1 MSLGQHERRSR
12 VYRVVAGVVALLL
25 GGVAAAS
32 PPVKSVVPEAFLHL
46 WDPITVFFAHPVGS
60 GRGAVELEGER
71 FLAISPPAGG
81 SYLWLDER
89 TLQFRPAEAWQAFA
103 SYTLEVG
110 GQRRQLVVLPD
121 PPLRTLPRDGET
133 GVEEGRSVTLFFREP
148 VAAEGLRDALR
159 LRLRPSG
166 EGGKERLLAG
176 RGAELKVLERSARSD
191 PAGYTFTWPAPLP
204 PATTVVVELLARPQ
218 PEAEPKVWHSF
229 RFTTAAGFFITAV
242 TCGREVVSLPAEG
255 VSGRPDHPVACDVS
269 SPLRVLFSQPLG
281 ALDLAQVRALVRLSP
296 PVEGFGFRVEE
307 NQLVVEGRF
316 VPDHTYRLDLHPA
329 PLRDHQGRRLALGR
343 PATLYLQVPPLSPF
357 VELARGAGVVE
368 RHGPKLIPLTG
379 RGSEQVEVSVLPLDP
394 LDLAAW
400 PFPPRPLTVGEGR
413 KPRPPESGRTV
424 PAGSGETVRSWQL
437 EELLLSPPPRSLRRI
452 LDLPLAG
459 RPLGARFGLDLAP
472 LLAELTGSASPAGAF
487 LVGVRPTMRAERQW
501 MRLQVTDLA
510 LTTVEQRL
518 EVGFFVTSLRSGA
531 PVAGA
536 AVTVEGLACDQWRTF
551 FAGTTDSEGRLL
563 LPVRPVEVAGCEPRV
578 RRLSVRKDD
587 DVLVW
592 GAEEVRDL
600 YFAGR
605 LRDGREPWLQWLT
618 SARPQPPPP
627 ARELSHIFSERP
639 VYRPE
644 EGVHLKGY
652 VRAWREGRLELLSG
666 AGAVVV
672 HAPTGQTF
680 RYPVRLTSAGS
691 FYHLFKEE
699 NLPTGE
705 YTAAW
710 ENARGEELATARFRL
725 EAYRVPEFEVNLA
738 VPEVV
743 PSDREFTA
751 QVTATY
757 YAGGR
762 VVARPVRVRVT
773 QFPYLWQPPAWQGF
787 FFSSDARFGGAPPF
801 RARPALEQELTTD
814 EDGGARVVLNPALE
828 PSAQPRTYV
837 VEVTVV
843 GVDEQTVTA
852 TRQVHAVPPFVVGV
866 KAARFVAGGGPVR
879 AQVVAVGPDGKGLA
893 GQELTFRV
901 KRRSWHSVLQLSD
914 FTTEAP
920 RYVTEVVDEVVSER
934 SLISQV
940 SPTEVT
946 LAVREAGVYLVEV
959 EGRDRLGRTQ
969 VVSVDFF
976 LAGGEAVSWPRSE
989 AGSFGL
995 AWEKASYAPGETA
1008 RLVLES
1014 PYQQAWGLVVL
1025 EAPTGN
1031 RYRWVRVEGG
1041 KGVAELS
1048 VEGPF
1053 APGVPVHVV
1062 LMRGRLAGVGPQP
1075 GTAVDVGKPATVAAS
1090 TTLKVM
1096 PLDKQVKVELNHP
1109 SRALPGEKVA
1119 ITVRLADPAGRPLA
1133 GEVALWL
1140 VDAAVLALGREQR
1153 LDPLPDF
1160 LLPHEPRS
1168 VIQDTRN
1175 RLFGLLP
1182 LEDLPGGEQAAEEAL
1197 LFERNTVRKRF
1208 ESVPYY
1214 NPAIAVDPDGS
1225 ATVEVSLPDNLTV
1238 FAVRAKAVSGP
1249 ERFGFATGRL
1259 EVRLPVIVQPALPRF
1274 LRHGDRLELAVVA
1287 RVVEGS
1293 GGAAEVELEAPAL
1306 GVAARGKQ
1314 PLQLSLTQPA
1324 RFTAQGEV
1332 PALRLREEGREAFT
1346 AVTVRAAVRRLAD
1359 GARDAFEVA
1368 LPVHLPAQEALQR
1381 QLLTLAGGTPLKL
1394 PALPAG
1400 AAPGS
1405 TRRVLLLAP
1414 QEEVIR
1420 LAAGLNFL
1428 HSYPYGCTEQR
1439 LAASRAF
1446 VAHGALLQALG
1457 MAEQRELAQ
1466 VVRNTVVWL
1475 GRATDGEGL
1484 VAFWPGD
1491 RGSVVLTAWALLFLE
1506 EAKTAGFPV
1515 EAKLGERYLGVL
1527 ESSLRSDFRRLL
1539 PGAEMWERS
1548 WALLALARAGRFN
1561 PGYAAELARRVEFLD
1576 LETTAQV
1583 LLALRRGGQGETRAA
1598 QELTQRLWGAVQVRS
1613 HQGRDVYAGLAG
1625 VASPREP
1632 RIFPTE
1638 ARTLAAVVSALA
1650 AGGRNHPKWPSLL
1663 GALLNLGAGD
1673 GWGNTNANAAGCLAL
1688 AEVLVG
1694 PQRGEPA
1701 RRVTL
1706 ASRTSREALRW
1717 EPGQAPL
1724 RRVLLHPDE
1733 AVLTLEEG
1741 PPLAVYLET
1750 RYLPAKLEPAGTAGL
1765 AVGRQWWRVGEKEA
1779 PLERTPLEATA
1790 PVELSV
1796 GEVVEEHVE
1805 LVNPEDRF
1813 YVAVSVPL
1821 AAGMEPLNPNLATA
1835 PPEATPS
1842 RAPTRMPDWTDMRD
1856 DAVVFFFNELPAGT
1870 YHLFFRTRAQVAG
1883 EFTQPAALAELMYQ
1897 QAVRGWS
1904 SAAKVRIRPK

>member
-1 MSLGQHERRSR
+1 MSLGRDERRSR

-25 GGVAAAS
+25 SGVAVAS
-32 PPVKSVVPEAFLHL
+32 SPVKSVVPETFLHL
-46 WDPITVFFAHPVGS
+46 WDPITVFFAQPVGS

-71 FLAISPPAGG
+71 FLAISPPASG

-89 TLQFRPAEAWQAFA
+89 TLQFRPAEAWPAFA

-133 GVEEGRSVTLFFREP
+133 GVEEGRSVTLYFRDP
-148 VAAEGLRDALR
+148 LAAEGLRDALR
-159 LRLRPSG
+159 LRLRPAG

-176 RGAELKVLERSARSD
+176 REAELKVLERSSRSD

-218 PEAEPKVWHSF
+218 PEVEPRVWHSF
-229 RFTTAAGFFITAV
+229 RFTTAAGFFITGV
-242 TCGREVVSLPAEG
+242 TCGRELVSLPAEG
-255 VSGRPDHPVACDVS
+255 VSGRADNPVSCAAS
-269 SPLRVLFSQPLG
+269 SPLRVFFSQPLG
-281 ALDLAQVRALVRLSP
+281 GLDLAQVRALVRLSP
-296 PVEGFGFRVEE
+296 PLEGFGFQVEE

-316 VPDHTYRLDLHPA
+316 VPDRTYRLDLHPA
-329 PLRDHQGRRLALGR
+329 PLRDRLGRRLALGR
-343 PATLYLQVPPLSPF
+343 PTTLYLQVPPLSPF
-357 VELARGAGVVE
+357 VELVRGAGVVE
-368 RHGPKLIPLTG
+368 RHGPKMIPLTG

-413 KPRPPESGRTV
+413 KPRPPESGRSV
-424 PAGSGETVRSWQL
+424 AAGTGETVRPWQL
-437 EELLLSPPPRSLRRI
+437 EELLLSPPPRALRQM

-472 LLAELTGSASPAGAF
+472 LLADLTGSASPAGAF

-510 LTTVEQRL
+510 LTTVEHRG
-518 EVGFFVTSLRSGA
+518 EVGFFVTSLRTGA

-536 AVTVEGLACDQWRTF
+536 AVAVEGLACDQWRTF
-551 FAGTTDSEGRLL
+551 FSGTTDNEGRLL
-563 LPVRPVEVAGCEPRV
+563 LPVRPVAVAGCEPRV

-592 GAEEVRDL
+592 GADEVRDL

-605 LRDGREPWLQWLT
+605 LREGREPWLQWLT
-618 SARPQPPPP
+618 SARPQPPTP
-627 ARELSHIFSERP
+627 ARELAHIFSERP

-652 VRAWREGRLELLSG
+652 VRAWREGRLELVSG

-680 RYPVRLTSAGS
+680 RYPVTLTSAGS
-691 FYHLFKEE
+691 FYHLFKEGD
-699 NLPTGE
+699 LPTGE

-710 ENARGEELATARFRL
+710 ENARGEELATVRFRL
-725 EAYRVPEFEVNLA
+725 EAYRVPDFEVNLA

-743 PSDREFTA
+743 PSDREFAA

-787 FFSSDARFGGAPPF
+787 LFSSDARFGGTQPF

-814 EDGGARVVLNPALE
+814 EEGGARVVINPALE

-866 KAARFVAGGGPVR
+866 KAARFVAGGGTVK
-879 AQVVAVGPDGKGLA
+879 AQVVAVGPDGQALA

-901 KRRSWHSVLQLSD
+901 KKRSWHSVLQLSD
-914 FTTEAP
+914 LTTEAP

-934 SLISQV
+934 SITSQAA
-940 SPTEVT
+940 PTEVT
-946 LAVREAGVYLVEV
+946 LPVREAGVYLVEV

-976 LAGGEAVSWPRSE
+976 LAGPEAVSWPRSE
-989 AGSFGL
+989 AKSLGL

-1014 PYQQAWGLVVL
+1014 PYQQGWGLVVL
-1025 EAPTGN
+1025 EAPAGN
-1031 RYRWVRVEGG
+1031 RYRWVQVEGG
-1041 KGVAELS
+1041 KGVAELP

-1096 PLDKQVKVELNHP
+1096 PLDKQVKVELSHP

-1119 ITVRLADPAGRPLA
+1119 ITVRLADPTGRPLA
-1133 GEVALWL
+1133 GEVTLWL

-1214 NPAIAVDPDGS
+1214 NPAIAVGPDGS

-1274 LRHGDRLELAVVA
+1274 VRHGDRLELAAVA

-1293 GGAAEVELEAPAL
+1293 GGAAEVTLEAPAL
-1306 GVAARGKQ
+1306 GVAAGRRQ
-1314 PLQLSLTQPA
+1314 SLQLSPGQPA

-1332 PALRLREEGREAFT
+1332 PALRLQEEGREALT

-1359 GARDAFEVA
+1359 GARDAFEVT
-1368 LPVHLPAQEALQR
+1368 LPVRLPAQEALQR
-1381 QLLTLAGGTPLKL
+1381 QVLTLASGTPLKL

-1405 TRRVLLLAP
+1405 TRRVLLLSP

-1428 HSYPYGCTEQR
+1428 HTYPYGCTEQR

-1446 VAHGALLQALG
+1446 VAHGALMQALG
-1457 MAEQRELAQ
+1457 MAEQRQLEQA
-1466 VVRNTVVWL
+1466 VRDTVVWL

-1506 EAKTAGFPV
+1506 EARAAGFAV
-1515 EAKLGERYLGVL
+1515 EAKLAERYLKVL

-1561 PGYAAELARRVEFLD
+1561 SGYAAELARRMEFLD

-1583 LLALRRGGQGETRAA
+1583 LLALRHGGQGETRAA
-1598 QELTQRLWGAVQVRS
+1598 RDLVQRLWGAVQVRS
-1613 HQGRDVYAGLAG
+1613 HQGRDVYGGLAG

-1638 ARTLAAVVSALA
+1638 ARTLATMVSALG
-1650 AGGRNHPKWPSLL
+1650 AGERAHPKWPPLF

-1688 AEVLVG
+1688 AEVLAR

-1706 ASRTSREALRW
+1706 ASRTGREALRW

-1741 PPLAVYLET
+1741 PPLTVYVET
-1750 RYLPAKLEPAGTAGL
+1750 RYLPVKPEPAGTAGL
-1765 AVGRQWWRVGEKEA
+1765 AVSRQWWRVEEGEA
-1779 PLERTPLEATA
+1779 PLQRMPLEGAA
-1790 PVELSV
+1790 PVELAV

-1805 LVNPEDRF
+1805 LVNPEERF

-1821 AAGMEPLNPNLATA
+1821 AAGMEPLNPHLATA
-1835 PPEATPS
+1835 PPEARPS
-1842 RAPTRMPDWTDMRD
+1842 RAATRAPDWTDMRD

-1870 YHLFFRTRAQVAG
+1870 YHLYVRTRAQVAG

-1904 SAAKVRIRPK
+1904 SAVKVRVRPK